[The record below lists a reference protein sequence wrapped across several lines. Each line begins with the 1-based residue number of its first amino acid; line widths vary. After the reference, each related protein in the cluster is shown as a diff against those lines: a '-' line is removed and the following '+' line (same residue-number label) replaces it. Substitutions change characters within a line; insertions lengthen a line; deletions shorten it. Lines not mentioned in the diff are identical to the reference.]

1 MDYCYY
7 HDAGHRV
14 VAGRTKMESLDMTAA
29 LPFEQDESPDPV
41 VKQYIDIKLKELAE
55 TGHPRRFAVVLHND
69 SVNNV
74 DFVVRVIKKVFG
86 YGAAKAIRLML
97 AAHFS
102 GKSILWTGPQQEAI
116 AKQQQVIQFGPD
128 PNGKK
133 RGASPLTVTV
143 ELQA

>member
-1 MDYCYY
+1 
-7 HDAGHRV
+7 
-14 VAGRTKMESLDMTAA
+14 MTAT

-41 VKQYIDIKLKELAE
+41 TKQYIDIKLKELAE
-55 TGHPRRFAVVLHND
+55 TAHPRRFAVVLHND
-69 SVNNV
+69 PVNNV

-86 YGAAKAIRLML
+86 YGTAKAIRLML

-116 AKQQQVIQFGPD
+116 AKQQQVIAFGPD

-133 RGASPLTVTV
+133 RGARPLTVTV